1 MKMSEQQD
9 RNDRSQGE
17 DQETGRNQ
25 GQTDGSDVIGGGSGR
40 AGGSSD
46 VVGSSSDLGPN
57 TGTASRQPEGGGEVY

>member
-1 MKMSEQQD
+1 MSEQQD

-17 DQETGRNQ
+17 DQEGERNQ
-25 GQTDGSDVIGGGSGR
+25 GQTDGSDVVVGGGGR

-57 TGTASRQPEGGGEVY
+57 TGTPSRQPEGGEVY